1 MNRYIWVDIIYED
14 IINNEISYIIYIY
27 NINNNKRYKGY
38 IWIDNIIIIKKERD
52 IYYKKREIYYKIIK
66 KEIYYK
72 IIKKERDIWIYNIWV
87 YIKREIYIRER
98 EI

>member
-52 IYYKKREIYYKIIK
+52 I
-66 KEIYYK
+66 
-72 IIKKERDIWIYNIWV
+72 WIYNIWV